1 MKKLYATLIAVFAI
15 TQFSYGQNTFPAS
28 GNVGIGT
35 VSPNYNLHVNKS
47 TATLALDGITGGLGN
62 SGAVI
67 NLLGWA
73 SSWKNWQIGVA
84 NIGPGGL
91 NFTPSTTIGGSSF
104 SSPVMTIL
112 DNGNVGIGTTAPARS
127 LDINGW
133 VQTNTGMLFNNTK
146 AWDIAI
152 NGNNLYFDETGIRT
166 PLTLL
171 AGGSVGIGTTTP
183 TGKFQVQ
190 QGSYDLL
197 TSSTSV
203 DIGLNSN
210 TGGWSRAFRVVNAS
224 GSNGQNGGAFGVLG
238 AGATPTYAYMA
249 IPTSDP
255 TGYDSSKILM
265 LDNSGNVGIGTTNP
279 AGYKLAVNGN
289 AIATALTVKLYANW
303 PDYVFKLEYHLP
315 SLSEVKTYI
324 DRNQHLPE
332 MPTEAEVTKN
342 GINLGEMNTLL
353 TKKVEELTLYLI
365 EKDKEIKDQ
374 QNLNSTQNER
384 LKVLENRLEKL
395 EAAQKNNN

>member
-1 MKKLYATLIAVFAI
+1 MKKLYPTLIAVFAI
-15 TQFSYGQNTFPAS
+15 TQFSYGQNTFPTS

-35 VSPNYNLHVNKS
+35 
-47 TATLALDGITGGLGN
+47 
-62 SGAVI
+62 
-67 NLLGWA
+67 
-73 SSWKNWQIGVA
+73 
-84 NIGPGGL
+84 
-91 NFTPSTTIGGSSF
+91 TT
-104 SSPVMTIL
+104 
-112 DNGNVGIGTTAPARS
+112 PARS

-210 TGGWSRAFRVVNAS
+210 TGGWARAFRVVNAS

-279 AGYKLAVNGN
+279 GTYRLAVNGGIHSQSVN
-289 AIATALTVKLYANW
+289 VDLTGW
-303 PDYVFKLEYHLP
+303 SDYVFKPTYHLP
-315 SLSEVKTYI
+315 SLTEVKTYI
-324 DRNQHLPE
+324 DRNQRLPD
-332 MPTEAEVTKN
+332 MPSEAEVTKD
-342 GINLGEMNTLL
+342 GINLGEMNALL

-365 EKDKEIKDQ
+365 NEDK
-374 QNLNSTQNER
+374 
-384 LKVLENRLEKL
+384 
-395 EAAQKNNN
+395 AQKELKDTNKQQADQLKSQQVQINKLSQEVENLIKKSVKK